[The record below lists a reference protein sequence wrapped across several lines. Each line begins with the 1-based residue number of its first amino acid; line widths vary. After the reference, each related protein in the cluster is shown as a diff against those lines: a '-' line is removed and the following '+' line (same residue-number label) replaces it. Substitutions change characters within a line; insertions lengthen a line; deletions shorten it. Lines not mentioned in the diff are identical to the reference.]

1 MDNGNREL
9 KEARRIL
16 LEELRLTN
24 DPDKQDQL
32 KNLID
37 LIEEAL
43 IKRG

>member
-1 MDNGNREL
+1 MDNGIWEL

-16 LEELRLTN
+16 RDRLRLTS
-24 DPDKQDQL
+24 DPSEADWL

-43 IKRG
+43 FKRR